1 MPWFSHTAAESS
13 WPEVD
18 KLVDQA
24 MDEARS
30 RLTRT
35 PKRVLLLPPDITRM
49 HSGSGRIT
57 ERLYHALAQE
67 AEVHVIPTLG
77 QHIAHSP
84 EQNRQMFGEIPE
96 DRIHAHDWRG
106 GCVSVGEIG
115 ADDVQRLSNG
125 AADWAIPMELN
136 SMLMREP
143 WDWIIN
149 VGHVVPHEVLGF
161 ANGNKN
167 YFIGLGGKETICTS
181 HMMAACCGIENNLGT
196 LVTPTRAVFDLAEDK
211 FLGGLPDFYFQVVMR
226 RTDDGRLVH
235 SGVHVGD
242 DRETYLSA
250 ARQSQA
256 ENITLLDEP
265 AKKVVCVM
273 QGDEFFSTWVA
284 NKAVYRTR
292 MAIADDGELIILA
305 PGLKRFGEQPEVEQL
320 IRKYGYRGT
329 PNTMQHYQSESGA
342 DLREMAHAAAHLI
355 HGSSEGRFRIT
366 YAPAEVSREDI
377 ETVGYNYADLAEM
390 QQKYL
395 PADGREAWQQT
406 ADGEDYFFVPTPS
419 IGLWATREKLAARG

>member
-1 MPWFSHTAAESS
+1 MPWFSHTAAEIS

-167 YFIGLGGKETICTS
+167 YFIGLG
-181 HMMAACCGIENNLGT
+181 
-196 LVTPTRAVFDLAEDK
+196 V
-211 FLGGLPDFYFQVVMR
+211 R
-226 RTDDGRLVH
+226 RP
-235 SGVHVGD
+235 
-242 DRETYLSA
+242 SA
-250 ARQSQA
+250 
-256 ENITLLDEP
+256 
-265 AKKVVCVM
+265 
-273 QGDEFFSTWVA
+273 
-284 NKAVYRTR
+284 
-292 MAIADDGELIILA
+292 
-305 PGLKRFGEQPEVEQL
+305 
-320 IRKYGYRGT
+320 
-329 PNTMQHYQSESGA
+329 
-342 DLREMAHAAAHLI
+342 LRI
-355 HGSSEGRFRIT
+355 
-366 YAPAEVSREDI
+366 
-377 ETVGYNYADLAEM
+377 
-390 QQKYL
+390 
-395 PADGREAWQQT
+395 
-406 ADGEDYFFVPTPS
+406 
-419 IGLWATREKLAARG
+419 